1 MKPVSPGWGVE
12 ISDKTIKPDE
22 EDFDAIENEHGDT
35 KSSADKYRLA
45 QARKMIR
52 DHDAGRK
59 EKA

>member
-1 MKPVSPGWGVE
+1 M
-12 ISDKTIKPDE
+12 SDKTIRPDR

-35 KSSADKYRLA
+35 KSSPEKYRLA